1 MYRSLL
7 SAVLSLSVLLSTL
20 VAAQDAEYTFTTLDV
35 PLLGAIDTD
44 AYAVNDSRQVVGAYR
59 DSRIVWH
66 GFLYQG
72 GSFTEVT
79 VGSCTQLFAYGIN
92 NSGEIVG
99 LCQNAAGSHAF
110 FKAPTG
116 EETIYDAPEGT
127 TTQPSTINEDGDM
140 AGLFSSTD
148 DPVIHGV
155 FTDATHWTSNVAADV
170 STVTHCRSARAAPIS
185 ADVSSLSPSAPHLF

>member
-1 MYRSLL
+1 MYRLLL
-7 SAVLSLSVLLSTL
+7 SVVLSLSVLLSTV

-79 VGSCTQLFAYGIN
+79 VGSCTQLFAYGMKY
-92 NSGEIVG
+92 
-99 LCQNAAGSHAF
+99 L
-110 FKAPTG
+110 
-116 EETIYDAPEGT
+116 GT
-127 TTQPSTINEDGDM
+127 NGGDLARMPPGVMPFSRHPLARRRSMTPRRGPPLNRVPSMKT
-140 AGLFSSTD
+140 
-148 DPVIHGV
+148 
-155 FTDATHWTSNVAADV
+155 ATWPA
-170 STVTHCRSARAAPIS
+170 
-185 ADVSSLSPSAPHLF
+185 SSLVLMTR